1 MLNLTG
7 RRNRALCDRVL
18 ALVDQ
23 EAPGHTLGIAMR
35 VVDRL
40 VRQDGDSVLHWLAV
54 LAVEHMVLQRA
65 ADRGAPALVDPE
77 TGISKILP
85 RR

>member
-23 EAPGHTLGIAMR
+23 EAPGHTLGMAMR

-40 VRQDGDSVLHWLAV
+40 VRQDGDSVLHSARV
-54 LAVEHMVLQRA
+54 PASRPKTSRPPS
-65 ADRGAPALVDPE
+65 DRPDE
-77 TGISKILP
+77 
-85 RR
+85 